1 MENRPQNEVYDC
13 RQEKS
18 AHTPRNQERTEP
30 DVSFRTFKSVNQEK
44 ESYKKQNKGADNSD
58 EHVHCFSSCVF
69 PINKRG
75 AVISC
80 RKSDIA
86 QIDYGNGNGGYKH
99 QYEKTYFG
107 FFHF

>member
-44 ESYKKQNKGADNSD
+44 ESYKKIGERIKNLGKP
-58 EHVHCFSSCVF
+58 VFSVLE
-69 PINKRG
+69 
-75 AVISC
+75 
-80 RKSDIA
+80 
-86 QIDYGNGNGGYKH
+86 GGYSEDLPECI
-99 QYEKTYFG
+99 YEYLQG
-107 FFHF
+107 AMD